1 MSYYKD
7 VYLKRL
13 NRFGNNIQ
21 ERIQGKKEY
30 DFQYFKEKSPNKV
43 YIDLNKNRWDGVLQT
58 NVSNEKEVIS
68 YLLVNKDIQFNDGD
82 ILKTTQFVDKKE
94 QQWLVF
100 HRDIFTSIGYNRYQV
115 VELDRTIQWI
125 EDGIVH
131 EELVHITGSGAN
143 LRDKSIT
150 EKFTIQYDLAAVYL
164 PNKILNLVMKTNAN
178 FKKGTRIIIEEEVWK
193 VTGID
198 KISVPGVSYVT
209 LKEDYIDKMGD
220 TDYADSQKL
229 QDWTIQ
235 STFGEVIN
243 LVAGEPTKLDFIA
256 YYQGTIRNEELT
268 TEIQN
273 SELIMQEE
281 GIYTGLSLGTTSIK
295 VYLSNTPEVYKIFT
309 VEISDSKQ
317 NIVSIIGP
325 ETLRMLETAE
335 YTLTNINLEDKI
347 SAKMKNNFAKIIEIK
362 ENKILISGEQIGED
376 KLQLYIDDTLVF
388 EKIIKVNSL
397 WMEG

>member
-1 MSYYKD
+1 MNYYKD

-13 NRFGNNIQ
+13 NRFGTNIQ

-43 YIDLNKNRWDGVLQT
+43 YIDLNENHWDGVLQT
-58 NVSNEKEVIS
+58 NISNEKEVVS
-68 YLLVNKDIQFNDGD
+68 YLLVSKEVQLNDGE

-94 QQWLVF
+94 QEWLVF
-100 HRDIFTSIGYNRYQV
+100 HKDIFTSIGYNRYQV

-150 EKFTIQYDLAAVYL
+150 EKFTIQYDLAAIYL
-164 PNKILNLVMKTNAN
+164 PNKILNLVMKTNTN

-220 TDYADSQKL
+220 TEYADSQKL

-235 STFGEVIN
+235 STFGDTIY
-243 LVAGEPTKLDFIA
+243 LVAAEPTVIDFIA
-256 YYQGTIRNEELT
+256 YYQGTLRKESLT
-268 TEIQN
+268 IQIEDN
-273 SELIMQEE
+273 SLIKQEN
-281 GIYTGLSLGTTSIK
+281 GIFTGLSVGNTNIK
-295 VYLSNTPEVYKIFT
+295 VYLTEAPEVYKIFP
-309 VEISDSKQ
+309 VEVSGFRQNNIS
-317 NIVSIIGP
+317 VVGP
-325 ETLRMLETAE
+325 ETLRMLESVE
-335 YTLTNINLEDKI
+335 YTLTNINPRDRIEAKMEKSFAKILAIEEDKI
-347 SAKMKNNFAKIIEIK
+347 
-362 ENKILISGEQIGED
+362 LIAGEQIGED
-376 KLQLYIDDTLVF
+376 KLQLYVNEILVC
-388 EKIIKVNSL
+388 EKIIKINSL